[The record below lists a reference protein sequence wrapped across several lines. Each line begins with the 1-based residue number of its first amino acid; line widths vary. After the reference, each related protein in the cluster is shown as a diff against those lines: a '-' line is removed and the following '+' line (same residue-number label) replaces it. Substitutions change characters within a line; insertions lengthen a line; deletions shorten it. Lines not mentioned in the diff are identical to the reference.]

1 MPPLL
6 IYHRFCGIGLETSIR
21 EAVPAPTA
29 TLLLGPASCRDAG
42 PAFFVCDRFSGENTP
57 LRATSI
63 SFGKLRAARFADHNP
78 RRPWGPGL
86 TKESRSFGGGSR
98 RFGRFSPRRD
108 NAATAQQEPAA
119 ARATG
124 ATEPPRKVFGGKS
137 SIGRNRF
144 TPRSSA
150 AKRNRLYRQIQSSRI
165 ALPRLVCV
173 PHLAALRAHQ
183 RPPHDDRGERMI
195 RIGSSTAPDSGR
207 SRRSEPHCPVPDVPR
222 RTSEMAPTCTIP
234 LVRLLGGCIVS
245 ELERALVIGR
255 ATYERWL
262 GTDPLEIEAAATA
275 LWLLDPR
282 HPLLPE
288 LEIRVRRAGRLRHM
302 LLRALLEATNNAAG
316 KQTRRLAAMCQSRT
330 RLERR

>member
-1 MPPLL
+1 LPPLL
-6 IYHRFCGIGLETSIR
+6 IYHRFCGIGRSWRHNPTPIALETSIR

-29 TLLLGPASCRDAG
+29 TLLLGPASCRGAG

-63 SFGKLRAARFADHNP
+63 SFGELRAARFADHNP

-150 AKRNRLYRQIQSSRI
+150 AKAKSF
-165 ALPRLVCV
+165 V
-173 PHLAALRAHQ
+173 PSDSKLSDRAPAARV
-183 RPPHDDRGERMI
+183 RSPFG
-195 RIGSSTAPDSGR
+195 GSSCAPETA
-207 SRRSEPHCPVPDVPR
+207 SR
-222 RTSEMAPTCTIP
+222 
-234 LVRLLGGCIVS
+234 
-245 ELERALVIGR
+245 
-255 ATYERWL
+255 
-262 GTDPLEIEAAATA
+262 
-275 LWLLDPR
+275 
-282 HPLLPE
+282 
-288 LEIRVRRAGRLRHM
+288 
-302 LLRALLEATNNAAG
+302 
-316 KQTRRLAAMCQSRT
+316 
-330 RLERR
+330 